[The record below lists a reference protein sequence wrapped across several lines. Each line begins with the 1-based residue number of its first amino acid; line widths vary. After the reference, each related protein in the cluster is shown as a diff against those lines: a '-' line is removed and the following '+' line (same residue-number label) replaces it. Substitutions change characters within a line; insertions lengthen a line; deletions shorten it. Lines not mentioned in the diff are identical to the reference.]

1 MGHEIQR
8 PAFAELRLSA
18 YIFYPDDSIFWIR
31 EKIKAKTPDTN
42 E

>member
-1 MGHEIQR
+1 MGYEIQR

-31 EKIKAKTPDTN
+31 KKIKEKKPN
-42 E
+42 IL